1 MICYNVMVYFPFIES
16 GAGESEAGEG
26 ESNAPV
32 GA

>member
-1 MICYNVMVYFPFIES
+1 MMFMVYFHFIGA
-16 GAGESEAGEG
+16 GAGESQAGEG